1 LGGEIEGTLKGGE
14 TDIGRLIQEI
24 ENEAGRKSNEARPR
38 VKRAM
43 AETVRRTI
51 VELEKIEERLK

>member
-24 ENEAGRKSNEARPR
+24 ENETGRKSNEARPR

-51 VELEKIEERLK
+51 VELEKSEERLK